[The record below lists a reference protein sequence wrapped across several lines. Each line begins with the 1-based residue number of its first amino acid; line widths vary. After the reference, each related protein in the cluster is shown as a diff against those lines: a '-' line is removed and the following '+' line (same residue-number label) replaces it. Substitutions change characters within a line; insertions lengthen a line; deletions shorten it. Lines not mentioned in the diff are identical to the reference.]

1 MNEPISRTKL
11 ARDVCYGISAAEIS
25 RRCRVDIATARR
37 WERGARCPPATSI
50 MILAEDLGCFD
61 PAWKGWR
68 IRDGQLL
75 SPEGWAASPG
85 EILALPLMRA
95 QITSYQR
102 DQRIAKAEYDAL
114 EEQPEPGADLKQFAE
129 RALRG

>member
-1 MNEPISRTKL
+1 MSEPLSRTKPS
-11 ARDVCYGISAAEIS
+11 RDACYGIPAEEIA

-37 WERGARCPPATSI
+37 WKRGARRAPATSL

-61 PAWKGWR
+61 PAWNGWR
-68 IRDGQLL
+68 IRGAQLV

-102 DQRIAKAEYDAL
+102 DQRIAKAELDAL
-114 EEQPEPGADLKQFAE
+114 EEQPGPGAGLKDFAG
-129 RALRG
+129 RASRG

>member
-1 MNEPISRTKL
+1 
-11 ARDVCYGISAAEIS
+11 
-25 RRCRVDIATARR
+25 
-37 WERGARCPPATSI
+37 
-50 MILAEDLGCFD
+50 MILSEDLGCFD

-68 IRDGQLL
+68 IRDGKLL
-75 SPEGWAASPG
+75 SPEGWAAAPG

-102 DQRIAKAEYDAL
+102 DQRIAKAVVDAL
-114 EEQPEPGADLKQFAE
+114 EEQPEPGAVPKLLSN

>member
-1 MNEPISRTKL
+1 MNGPDLRTI
-11 ARDVCYGISAAEIS
+11 ARDACYGLPADEIA
-25 RRCRVDIATARR
+25 RRCRVDVATARR
-37 WERGARCPPATSI
+37 WKRGVRCPPRTAL
-50 MILAEDLGCFD
+50 MILLEDLGCFD

-68 IRDGQLL
+68 IRDGQLI

-95 QITSYQR
+95 QIISYQR
-102 DQRIAKAEYDAL
+102 DQRIAKAELDAL
-114 EEQPEPGADLKQFAE
+114 EAQPEPGAALKQFTD